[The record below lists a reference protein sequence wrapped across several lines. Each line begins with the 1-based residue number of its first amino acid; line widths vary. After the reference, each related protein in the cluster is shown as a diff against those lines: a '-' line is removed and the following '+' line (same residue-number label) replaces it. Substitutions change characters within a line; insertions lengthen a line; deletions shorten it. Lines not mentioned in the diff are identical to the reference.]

1 MTTISSVAVIDAVA
15 VSVREE
21 PLSSAIDDA
30 EDVSV
35 ILGTSSSTK
44 LKVRL
49 EVEPA
54 VASAPESVPKDT
66 IYVSAPSETLS
77 SVGVIVAVPVVEP
90 AEIVI
95 SLIAA

>member
-1 MTTISSVAVIDAVA
+1 
-15 VSVREE
+15 
-21 PLSSAIDDA
+21 
-30 EDVSV
+30 V

-44 LKVRL
+44 LNVRL

-66 IYVSAPSETLS
+66 IKVSAPSEILS
-77 SVGVIVAVPVVEP
+77 SVGVIEAVPVVEP
-90 AEIVI
+90 ADIVI